1 MICMTAQKKKKKKRK
16 EMEYWITSA
25 WCDVVWS
32 MVSVVCT
39 LVLQTLSSYTL
50 SKHST
55 GLDMWLFHQV
65 FSFSSIL
72 VTCTVSLAPRLAWP
86 HFQSLERLLV

>member
-1 MICMTAQKKKKKKRK
+1 MHDSAEKKKKRK
-16 EMEYWITSA
+16 KVEYWIISA

-32 MVSVVCT
+32 MFSVVCT
-39 LVLQTLSSYTL
+39 LVLQTLSSCTL
-50 SKHST
+50 SKLPT
-55 GLDMWLFHQV
+55 GLDTWLFHRV

-72 VTCTVSLAPRLAWP
+72 VTCRVSLAPRLAWP